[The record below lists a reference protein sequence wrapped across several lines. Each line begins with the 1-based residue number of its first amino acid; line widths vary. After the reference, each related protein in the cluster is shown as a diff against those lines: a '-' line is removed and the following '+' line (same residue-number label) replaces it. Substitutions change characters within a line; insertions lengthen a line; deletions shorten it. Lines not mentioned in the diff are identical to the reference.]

1 MALIDQI
8 TRLFTGWRK
17 REQSAMTTAGE
28 MTAGRPEKRS
38 AGADMARL
46 EADRTR
52 TAVVKTCQRMYDED
66 PRADGVLHTLA
77 RDMVGIGFTV
87 STGNE
92 QADAVASALI
102 ERLGLVARL
111 DDWVRLSAR
120 DGDSFLEVEVS
131 AEREIVGIT
140 RKPTLEMHRNSNAR
154 DEFDDPRYAFWWNDD
169 PHTWGTPG
177 PNDALWFAEWQIIHA
192 RWNHDEG
199 KRYGRPLFR
208 SATGTWKRMVE
219 GEHDVATRRKTRA
232 GMKYNHMFPPGT
244 SPQEIERYKQ
254 TNADILDSPLA
265 AIQDFF
271 GTADIRTVEGDAKV
285 ADIEDILHHIRTW
298 WVASPVP
305 MSLLA
310 YGQDLNRD
318 VLAKQKEQYDEALGE
333 MRPWV
338 QHEIL
343 TPLFELAW
351 LLAGILPEAL
361 TVEYYWKAKRVLKPA
376 DLRDIADAALRL
388 RALGLPE
395 PAIWAL
401 IQQFLPDL
409 DIEALLAPQGDENEG
424 APGVMAGS
432 LDRLLTQ
439 IPRTGSAE

>member
-8 TRLFTGWRK
+8 TRLFTGWRRREKSVKTTTVELTAERPGK
-17 REQSAMTTAGE
+17 RGAGV
-28 MTAGRPEKRS
+28 
-38 AGADMARL
+38 DMARM

-52 TAVVKTCQRMYDED
+52 AAVVKTCQQMYDED

-77 RDMVGIGFTV
+77 RDIVGIGFAV
-87 STGNE
+87 STGNP
-92 QADAVASALI
+92 QADEIATGLI

-131 AEREIVGIT
+131 DAREIVGVT
-140 RKPTLEMHRNSNAR
+140 RKPTLEMHRNSNTR
-154 DEFDDPRYAFWWNDD
+154 DEFDDPRYAFWWSDE
-169 PHTWGTPG
+169 PHTWGIPG
-177 PNDALWFAEWQIIHA
+177 PNDALWFAEWQIVHA

-208 SATGTWKRMVE
+208 SATGPWKRIVE
-219 GEHDVATRRKTRA
+219 GETDVATRRKTRA
-232 GMKYNHMFPPGT
+232 GMKYLHLFPPGT
-244 SPQEIERYKQ
+244 TPEEIEKYKK
-254 TNADILDSPLA
+254 TNAEILDSPLA

-271 GTADIRTVEGDAKV
+271 GTAELKTVEGDARV
-285 ADIEDILHHIRTW
+285 SDIEDILHHIRTW

-318 VLAKQKEQYDEALGE
+318 VLEKQKEQYDEALGE
-333 MRPWV
+333 LRPWL
-338 QHEIL
+338 QYEIL

-351 LLAGILPEAL
+351 LLAGILPETLA
-361 TVEYYWKAKRVLKPA
+361 VEYHWKAKHVLKPA

-388 RALGLPE
+388 RALGLGE
-395 PAIWAL
+395 AAIWSL
-401 IQQFLPDL
+401 VQRFLPEIDL
-409 DIEALLAPQGDENEG
+409 DATLAPHGDESEG
-424 APGVMAGS
+424 GAAAMNGS

-439 IPRTGSAE
+439 IPRAGS